1 MLVEVGGDEGVVE
14 GLDGGENQRGG
25 GGDGG
30 QNLVADGDSAD
41 EGLGVVS
48 DDITIDPGGRGGV
61 GGTNRQ
67 ELVVGDA
74 DDDANL
80 GPRQGFEDVLVR
92 IVDANVCYLLQL
104 KERDQ
109 VRGCW
114 KVRDVGADVHAHEWN
129 PLFFVLVLLLK
140 LGI

>member
-14 GLDGGENQRGG
+14 GLEGRENEGGG
-25 GGDGG
+25 GGDAG

-48 DDITIDPGGRGGV
+48 DDVSVDPGGRGGV

-67 ELVVGDA
+67 ELVVWDA

-104 KERDQ
+104 KERDK
-109 VRGCW
+109 VRGRW
-114 KVRDVGADVHAHEWN
+114 KVGDVGADVDAHEWK
-129 PLFFVLVLLLK
+129 LLLVLDLLLK
-140 LGI
+140 LGM

>member
-48 DDITIDPGGRGGV
+48 DDITIDPGGRGG
-61 GGTNRQ
+61 
-67 ELVVGDA
+67 
-74 DDDANL
+74 L
-80 GPRQGFEDVLVR
+80 GVWTG
-92 IVDANVCYLLQL
+92 ASQL
-104 KERDQ
+104 FRDSA
-109 VRGCW
+109 W
-114 KVRDVGADVHAHEWN
+114 RD
-129 PLFFVLVLLLK
+129 LFPA
-140 LGI
+140 

>member
-48 DDITIDPGGRGGV
+48 DDVSVDPGGRGGV

-67 ELVVGDA
+67 ELVVWDA

-104 KERDQ
+104 KERDK
-109 VRGCW
+109 VRGRW
-114 KVRDVGADVHAHEWN
+114 KVGDVGADVDAHEWK
-129 PLFFVLVLLLK
+129 LLLVLDLLLK
-140 LGI
+140 LGM

>member
-14 GLDGGENQRGG
+14 GLEGRENEGGG
-25 GGDGG
+25 GGDAG

-104 KERDQ
+104 KERDK
-109 VRGCW
+109 VRGRW
-114 KVRDVGADVHAHEWN
+114 KVGDVGADVDAHEWK
-129 PLFFVLVLLLK
+129 LLLVLDLLLK
-140 LGI
+140 LGM

>member
-14 GLDGGENQRGG
+14 GLEGRENEGGG
-25 GGDGG
+25 GGDAG

-48 DDITIDPGGRGGV
+48 DDVSVDPGGRGGV

-67 ELVVGDA
+67 ELVVWDA

-80 GPRQGFEDVLVR
+80 GPRQSFQDV
-92 IVDANVCYLLQL
+92 
-104 KERDQ
+104 
-109 VRGCW
+109 
-114 KVRDVGADVHAHEWN
+114 
-129 PLFFVLVLLLK
+129 
-140 LGI
+140 